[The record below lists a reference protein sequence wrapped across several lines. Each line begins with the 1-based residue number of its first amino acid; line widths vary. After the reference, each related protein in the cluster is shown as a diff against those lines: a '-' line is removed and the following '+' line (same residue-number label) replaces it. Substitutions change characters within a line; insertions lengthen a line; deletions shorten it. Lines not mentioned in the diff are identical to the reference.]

1 MVVLRSLSCRETKLE
16 NIFTQL
22 YKKGRITGSILMTRE
37 KGEQNGRKAR
47 RFSFFAASCGYVA
60 LSSLEL
66 KNSQFSVSFSLLGR
80 ENPKPKQEMKR
91 RKKENERENWNSA
104 QLGQLLLQPLE
115 LEL

>member
-1 MVVLRSLSCRETKLE
+1 
-16 NIFTQL
+16 
-22 YKKGRITGSILMTRE
+22 MTRE

-80 ENPKPKQEMKR
+80 KNSKHNQEMKR
-91 RKKENERENWNSA
+91 RKKRERES
-104 QLGQLLLQPLE
+104 E
-115 LEL
+115 LELGAIRAVAAAAIRVGAVAGELDFDLLQFNNHF